1 MNCFRCEKGK
11 LKSRHTTVVATVRGE
26 TFPVDVDALVC
37 DRCGEIAFNESQGG
51 AYTIAGS
58 DAYRHAHGLLTATEI
73 KAARGRLGM
82 SQKDFA
88 DRLKVGIASVK
99 RWELGAIQDESSD
112 RLIRLCTDVDEAR
125 LNLRELEALADPTI
139 GGRPVEVAI
148 RQSGDSEWPDELTL
162 LSESKAPLRPRKATP
177 LPTPAP
183 DVTQAA

>member
-1 MNCFRCEKGK
+1 MNCFRCEKGR

-51 AYTIAGS
+51 AYTTAGS
-58 DAYRHAHGLLTATEI
+58 DAYRRAHGLLTTAEI
-73 KAARGRLGM
+73 KAARNRLGLT
-82 SQKDFA
+82 QQQLA
-88 DRLKVGIASVK
+88 ERLKVGIASVK

-112 RLIRLCTDVDEAR
+112 RLMRLCTDVDVAR
-125 LNLRELEALADPTI
+125 QHLRELEALADPSV

-148 RQSGDSEWPDELTL
+148 RQPDDSKWPDEHTL
-162 LSESKAPLRPRKATP
+162 SSEGKTPPRPHKATP
-177 LPTPAP
+177 LPAPAP